1 MGVSPFQALIQ
12 VREFLYSRLIVLK
25 GSTHTKKAKE
35 EEDDEDDE
43 DDDDDDDD
51 AGGDDGGDDHDDND
65 NDNEE
70 ETVPIVSIVTAIGC
84 TLQ

>member
-43 DDDDDDDD
+43 DDDDD

>member
-1 MGVSPFQALIQ
+1 MGVSPFRALIQ

-35 EEDDEDDE
+35 EEDDEDD
-43 DDDDDDDD
+43 DDGG
-51 AGGDDGGDDHDDND
+51 GGDDGGDDHDDND

>member
-43 DDDDDDDD
+43 DDDDDDD

>member
-43 DDDDDDDD
+43 DDDDDD

>member
-1 MGVSPFQALIQ
+1 MGVSPFRALIQ

-43 DDDDDDDD
+43 DDDDG
-51 AGGDDGGDDHDDND
+51 GGDDGGDDHDDND

>member
-35 EEDDEDDE
+35 KEDDEDDE
-43 DDDDDDDD
+43 DDDDDDG
-51 AGGDDGGDDHDDND
+51 GGDDGGDDHDDND